1 MCMATLKSDCIALLH
16 CTQRGRSLDILNKQ
30 AVHQNALPLPDFEPL
45 ALSFNFK
52 HNGGETLVLPVLL
65 LKENM
70 FYLFP
75 LSSANNDTSVFAV
88 ENAEPA
94 HL

>member
-1 MCMATLKSDCIALLH
+1 MLH
-16 CTQRGRSLDILNKQ
+16 HTQTGSSLDILSKHPVNL
-30 AVHQNALPLPDFEPL
+30 NALPLPDFEFL
-45 ALSFNFK
+45 SLSFNFK
-52 HNGGETLVLPVLL
+52 HNGGETLVLPVVLL
-65 LKENM
+65 LKENT

-75 LSSANNDTSVFAV
+75 VSSANNDTLVFAV